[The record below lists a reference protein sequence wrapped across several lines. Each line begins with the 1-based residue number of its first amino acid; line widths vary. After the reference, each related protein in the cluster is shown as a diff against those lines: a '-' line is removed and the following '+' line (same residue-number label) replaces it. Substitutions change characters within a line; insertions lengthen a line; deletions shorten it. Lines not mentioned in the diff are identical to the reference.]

1 MTLLYEYETL
11 METEL
16 GKVIRLPLFEVQG
29 NTKIHSALLKNLAKQ
44 IHKNEQNFLP
54 VIVKF
59 LAEDSYE
66 AIYNVQILEAARKAE
81 VDFVWC
87 IVVDDEI
94 LDQIKV
100 ESGEII
106 RLPVLTASEQ
116 DITEVLEYIKE
127 QKSGVRT
134 MKPKDAAK
142 AIVEQRT
149 KTNIKNLNF
158 LTKQRCGIG
167 KATLEKIK
175 PYLVFA

>member
-11 METEL
+11 VEIEL
-16 GKVIRLPLFEVQG
+16 GKILCLPLFQVQQVAG
-29 NTKIHSALLKNLAKQ
+29 SQKSRPAVVKNLAKQ
-44 IHKNEQNFLP
+44 IQKKQRNYLP
-54 VIVKF
+54 VIVKL

-66 AIYNVQILEAARKAE
+66 AIYNVEILEAARKAK

-116 DITEVLEYIKE
+116 DIAEVFVYI
-127 QKSGVRT
+127 RL
-134 MKPKDAAK
+134 
-142 AIVEQRT
+142 I
-149 KTNIKNLNF
+149 
-158 LTKQRCGIG
+158 
-167 KATLEKIK
+167 
-175 PYLVFA
+175 

>member
-11 METEL
+11 MDIEL
-16 GKVIRLPLFEVQG
+16 GKIIRLPLFEVTG
-29 NTKIHSALLKNLAKQ
+29 NQQFHSALLSNLSKQ
-44 IHKNEQNFLP
+44 IQKNQRNYLP
-54 VIVKF
+54 VIVKL

-66 AIYNVQILEAARKAE
+66 AIYNIQILEAARKAE

-94 LDQIKV
+94 LKQIQV

-106 RLPVLTASEQ
+106 HLPVLTASEQ
-116 DITEVLEYIKE
+116 DILEVLEYIQT

-142 AIVEQRT
+142 AIVQQRE
-149 KTNIKNLNF
+149 KTNLKSLNF

-167 KATLEKIK
+167 KVTLEKIK
-175 PYLVFA
+175 PYFVFS

>member
-11 METEL
+11 VEIEL
-16 GKVIRLPLFEVQG
+16 GKILCLPLLQIAG
-29 NTKIHSALLKNLAKQ
+29 NQEFHPALIKNLAKQ
-44 IHKNEQNFLP
+44 IQKKERNYLP
-54 VIVKF
+54 VIVKL

-66 AIYNVQILEAARKAE
+66 AIYNVQILEAARQAE

-116 DITEVLEYIKE
+116 DIAEVLDYIKK

-134 MKPKDAAK
+134 MNSEKAAK
-142 AIVEQRT
+142 AIVEQRE
-149 KTNIKNLNF
+149 KTAIKNLNF

-175 PYLVFA
+175 PYLVLN

>member
-29 NTKIHSALLKNLAKQ
+29 NQEVHPALLKNLAKQ
-44 IHKNEQNFLP
+44 IKRNEQNFLP
-54 VIVKF
+54 VIVK
-59 LAEDSYE
+59 LLGEDSYE

-106 RLPVLTASEQ
+106 RLPVLTASQQ
-116 DITEVLEYIKE
+116 DIKEVLEYIQE
-127 QKSGVRT
+127 EKSGVRT
-134 MKPKDAAK
+134 MNPEIAAR
-142 AIVEQRT
+142 AIVEQRE
-149 KTNIKNLNF
+149 KTNIKSLNF
-158 LTKQRCGIG
+158 LTKKRCGIG
-167 KATLEKIK
+167 TKTLEKIK
-175 PYLVFA
+175 PYLVLN